1 MLVALSPRRRVQ
13 LLRRGFRLSGRGYPA
28 GMSTLLWLLV
38 IILIVLLILWVARGG
53 PRV

>member
-28 GMSTLLWLLV
+28 GMDTLVWLLIV
-38 IILIVLLILWVARGG
+38 VLIVALIVWVLRGG